1 MFNDALMWYEEFK
14 GETKPE
20 NENSNQAWRKSNSN
34 PNNISSY
41 VP

>member
-20 NENSNQAWRKSNSN
+20 NENSKEAWNKSN
-34 PNNISSY
+34 PNNISSH

>member
-1 MFNDALMWYEEFK
+1 MSNDALMWYEEFK

-20 NENSNQAWRKSNSN
+20 NENSNQAWSKSNSN